1 MSEHTNGHGCGGG
14 AKSAE
19 NNGGGCGGGG
29 CGGMCGG
36 GSYVPTLDARAID
49 PTIRQSAIFGV
60 LMGLPAAGSVKIIGV
75 TDPSPIAELLESR
88 LPGEY
93 SVAVQEVAELE
104 WHATFS
110 RSAAA

>member
-1 MSEHTNGHGCGGG
+1 MSEQTNDYGTGGHE
-14 AKSAE
+14 SAE
-19 NNGGGCGGGG
+19 DSGGGGCGGG
-29 CGGMCGG
+29 CAGMCGG
-36 GSYVPTLDARAID
+36 GAYIPSLDARAID

-60 LMGLPAAGSVKIIGV
+60 LMGLPPAGSVKIIGV
-75 TDPSPIAELLESR
+75 IDPSPLAELLESR

-93 SVAVQEVAELE
+93 SIEVDEVSERE

>member
-1 MSEHTNGHGCGGG
+1 MSDQNDHGCGGH
-14 AKSAE
+14 AE
-19 NNGGGCGGGG
+19 SSNGSSGCGGGG
-29 CGGMCGG
+29 CGGTCGG
-36 GSYVPTLDARAID
+36 GTYVPSLDARAID
-49 PTIRQSAIFGV
+49 PIIRQSAIFGV
-60 LMGLPAAGSVKIIGV
+60 LMGLPPEGSVKIIGV

-93 SVAVQEVAELE
+93 SIEVAEVDELE